1 MGTSFIT
8 VRWIR
13 RKPKAY
19 CCTRI
24 SRHLAFVTWEPPA
37 KAGGFAFLAERDR
50 QLAGESPLGPRMRSN
65 APFLSRSISGERSV
79 SAFDKRIGLRRA
91 TFLGSAWIDV
101 GFANL
106 GKLGVGGFLFIQ
118 G

>member
-1 MGTSFIT
+1 MSL
-8 VRWIR
+8 RSR
-13 RKPKAY
+13 PRK
-19 CCTRI
+19 
-24 SRHLAFVTWEPPA
+24 LAALLFC
-37 KAGGFAFLAERDR
+37 AERGR
-50 QLAGESPLGPRMRSN
+50 QPEGESPFGPRMRSN

-118 G
+118 GFLQKPGSFLETELLGESHQ